1 MVTGTPSEP
10 DNMYGDMDTSNIPG
24 ANIINDAFNS
34 AGVPTSLFWIP
45 FALATICLAA
55 WVTYAGTKK
64 VNTFKNQLG
73 NGTRSMLFMSIAA
86 DVVTAIWWKLGVL
99 PGMLLFFFI
108 LAETA
113 IILSAKQFGW

>member
-1 MVTGTPSEP
+1 M
-10 DNMYGDMDTSNIPG
+10 
-24 ANIINDAFNS
+24 
-34 AGVPTSLFWIP
+34 
-45 FALATICLAA
+45 AA
-55 WVTYAGTKK
+55 WVTYGGTKK

-73 NGTRSMLFMSIAA
+73 NGTRSLLFMSIAA
-86 DVVTAIWWKLGVL
+86 DLVTAVWWKLGVL